1 MNEANRYEEPKP
13 LSREEAL
20 AELKSE
26 DPNRVGLAL
35 IGMAMN
41 DEDWLM
47 VQNLCIGYLE
57 HEDVWIRK
65 MAITSLGCL
74 GRQNTLDIEQVF
86 PLLLEKLEDPSLFN
100 DMEIIKS
107 ESENAILDTLSFS
120 VSEDY
125 NQELKIKQIESTS
138 ISQIL
143 VALWNM
149 GQKDE
154 DWMLCLNY
162 YAQLLHHSHFGVR
175 GITAIALAK
184 LSLTELP
191 INISKEGQNKID
203 HLLNNTLKD
212 SHEWVR
218 EKAEDSIDNLKY
230 LR

>member
-1 MNEANRYEEPKP
+1 MNEVNRYEEPKAF
-13 LSREEAL
+13 SREEAL

-47 VQNLCIGYLE
+47 VQNLCIQYLE

-86 PLLLEKLEDPSLFN
+86 PHLLEKLEDHSLFQKR
-100 DMEIIKS
+100 EIIKY
-107 ESENAILDTLSFS
+107 ESEAAIFDTLSCS
-120 VSEDY
+120 IPEDY
-125 NQELKIKQIESTS
+125 NQELTLHQIESNS
-138 ISQIL
+138 IPQIL
-143 VALWNM
+143 VSLWIM
-149 GQKDE
+149 GQMDE

-162 YAQLLHHSHFGVR
+162 YEQLLHHSHFGVR
-175 GITAIALAK
+175 GITALALAE
-184 LSLTELP
+184 LAVIELP
-191 INISKEGQNKID
+191 INISKEGQDKID
-203 HLLNNTLKD
+203 LLLQNTLND
-212 SHEWVR
+212 PHEWVR